1 MRSKRG
7 KVLWSKFSL
16 KSLLKN
22 EPKSEGLGADEEY
35 ETESELD
42 LDDEDAAMRRRHSS
56 CSSQTYEASR
66 WSFAGQHRR
75 HSSAM
80 SAQTGDLLGDA
91 LTSKEQFRIFIGTW
105 NVGGKLPQEKMNL
118 EQWLNLTAPADIY
131 VIGFQE
137 IVPLNAGNVLGVDD
151 KLSVMR
157 WLQLIQKALNKKAL
171 SNLAPTYSDTI
182 CPRRKSHSFSAS
194 LMEVA
199 DLNEDSNSL
208 EFSFPILFE
217 GAFLHES
224 FGGSESIASFRS
236 HTSDEKE
243 ACATRVDE
251 SPLQSPSFTV
261 KSSSGEVSTN
271 TPRYAL
277 IASKRMVGIFLSVWV
292 RHDLSRYVQH
302 VKISSVGCGIMGY
315 LGNKGSISI
324 SLCLHQTTFCFICSH
339 LTSGEKE
346 GDELRRNCD
355 VSVIL
360 KRTRFY
366 KSSQLKEGSLPDTIL
381 DHDRILWFGDLN
393 YRLTLSSTSTKLLL
407 ARGDW
412 ESLLER
418 DQLHIERRA
427 GRVFKGWHEGK
438 ICFPPTYKYRAGS
451 DSYAVE
457 RRKFGEKRRT
467 PAWCDRILWY
477 GKGLKQLEYVRA
489 ESNFSDHRPVYGVF
503 LAEVDVPDPKKLRDF
518 LT

>member
-7 KVLWSKFSL
+7 KVLWPKLSL
-16 KSLLKN
+16 KSFLKN
-22 EPKSEGLGADEEY
+22 GPKNGGLIPYDDEE
-35 ETESELD
+35 TDSE
-42 LDDEDAAMRRRHSS
+42 LDDEDPSTRHSS
-56 CSSQTYEASR
+56 FSTQTYEASR

-80 SAQTGDLLGDA
+80 AGPNNDILR
-91 LTSKEQFRIFIGTW
+91 KEQFRIFIGTW
-105 NVGGKLPQEKMNL
+105 NVGGKFPQEKMNL
-118 EQWLNLTAPADIY
+118 ELWLNLTAPADIY

-151 KLSVMR
+151 KSSVMR
-157 WLQLIQKALNKKAL
+157 WLQLIQKALNKTAL
-171 SNLAPTYSDTI
+171 SDVATGYADNI

-194 LMEVA
+194 LLEVA
-199 DLNEDSNSL
+199 DLSEDSSGL
-208 EFSFPILFE
+208 EFSFPIVLE
-217 GAFLHES
+217 RAFLHET
-224 FGGSESIASFRS
+224 FDGAESIASFRS
-236 HTSDEKE
+236 HTSAGKNV
-243 ACATRVDE
+243 CASRGND
-251 SPLQSPSFTV
+251 SQMQPPSCTM
-261 KSSSGEVSTN
+261 KASSGDLTSQHQYT
-271 TPRYAL
+271 L

-292 RHDLSRYVQH
+292 RDDLCSHVRH

-324 SLCLHQTTFCFICSH
+324 SLCLHQTTFCFICTH

-360 KRTRFY
+360 KRTRFC
-366 KSSQLKEGSLPDTIL
+366 KSSQLKEGALPDTIF
-381 DHDRILWFGDLN
+381 DHDCILWFGDLN

-412 ESLLER
+412 EALLER

-477 GKGLKQLEYVRA
+477 GKGLEQLEYVRA
-489 ESNFSDHRPVYGVF
+489 ESNFSDHRPVYAVF
-503 LAEVDVPDPKKLRDF
+503 LAEVHVSDPKKLKDF

>member
-1 MRSKRG
+1 MRTKRG
-7 KVLWSKFSL
+7 KVLWSKLSL
-16 KSLLKN
+16 KSFLRNDVK
-22 EPKSEGLGADEEY
+22 DEEIIVY
-35 ETESELD
+35 NDEETESEV
-42 LDDEDAAMRRRHSS
+42 DDEDPNTSRRHSS
-56 CSSQTYEASR
+56 CSTQTFEASR
-66 WSFAGQHRR
+66 WSVAGQHRR

-80 SAQTGDLLGDA
+80 ACSTNEI
-91 LTSKEQFRIFIGTW
+91 SRKEQFRIFTGTW
-105 NVGGKLPQEKMNL
+105 NVGGKFPQEKMNL
-118 EQWLNLTAPADIY
+118 EEWLNLTAAADVY

-151 KLSVMR
+151 KSSVMR
-157 WLQLIQKALNKKAL
+157 WLQLIQKALNKKAFF
-171 SNLAPTYSDTI
+171 NETTGYADNI

-194 LMEVA
+194 LLEVA
-199 DLNEDSNSL
+199 DLSEDSNDL
-208 EFSFPILFE
+208 EFSFPIVLE
-217 GAFLHES
+217 RAFLHET
-224 FGGSESIASFRS
+224 FRGSETIASFRS
-236 HTSDEKE
+236 HTLIGKE
-243 ACATRVDE
+243 VSASGVDD
-251 SPLQSPSFTV
+251 SRMQPLSYSREA
-261 KSSSGEVSTN
+261 SSGEATN
-271 TPRYAL
+271 QPQYTL

-292 RHDLSRYVQH
+292 RDELCRFVQH

-360 KRTRFY
+360 KRTRFC
-366 KSSQLKEGSLPDTIL
+366 KSSQLKEGALPDTIF

-412 ESLLER
+412 EALLER

-489 ESNFSDHRPVYGVF
+489 ESNFSDHRPVYAVF
-503 LAEVDVPDPKKLRDF
+503 LAEVDVPDPKKLKDF